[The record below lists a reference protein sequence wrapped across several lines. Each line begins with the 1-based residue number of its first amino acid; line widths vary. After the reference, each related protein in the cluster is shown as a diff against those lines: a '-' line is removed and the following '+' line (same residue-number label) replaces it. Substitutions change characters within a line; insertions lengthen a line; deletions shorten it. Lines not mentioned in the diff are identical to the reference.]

1 MKGLKAVEGI
11 LPQFLSIIIV
21 IAVSLALLQP
31 ETISRFIG
39 ETSGFIGMAAASIIG
54 AVTLVP
60 GFVAFPVAGELLKNG
75 AGVLQIA
82 AFVSSLMMVGIIT
95 LPMEIKYFG
104 KKAALIRN
112 AAAFFFLLLSIF
124 CCLGG
129 TIIKKKSLIRRYT
142 PVLITAVL
150 FTAFIILLPS
160 YKDKA
165 LSSLASQIKTM
176 LLVLPPIF
184 LLLGLLDVWVP
195 RETLMK
201 FMGENSG
208 FKGKFIAFALGSAA
222 VVPCTDFPVAAVL
235 MKKGA
240 GFSNV
245 LIFIGAWSTTKIPML
260 IFEMQ
265 AIGYRF
271 ALARLLIDIPG
282 IIIIAFAVK
291 KFLSKDDIDKLYV
304 KAKEF

>member
-1 MKGLKAVEGI
+1 MYCIVAVLFVLSFIKDRKKTRQALMKGLKAVEGI

-112 AAAFFFLLLSIF
+112 AAAF
-124 CCLGG
+124 
-129 TIIKKKSLIRRYT
+129 
-142 PVLITAVL
+142 L
-150 FTAFIILLPS
+150 F
-160 YKDKA
+160 
-165 LSSLASQIKTM
+165 SLAA
-176 LLVLPPIF
+176 
-184 LLLGLLDVWVP
+184 
-195 RETLMK
+195 
-201 FMGENSG
+201 
-208 FKGKFIAFALGSAA
+208 AFFVAWA
-222 VVPCTDFPVAAVL
+222 VQL
-235 MKKGA
+235 
-240 GFSNV
+240 
-245 LIFIGAWSTTKIPML
+245 
-260 IFEMQ
+260 
-265 AIGYRF
+265 
-271 ALARLLIDIPG
+271 
-282 IIIIAFAVK
+282 
-291 KFLSKDDIDKLYV
+291 
-304 KAKEF
+304 